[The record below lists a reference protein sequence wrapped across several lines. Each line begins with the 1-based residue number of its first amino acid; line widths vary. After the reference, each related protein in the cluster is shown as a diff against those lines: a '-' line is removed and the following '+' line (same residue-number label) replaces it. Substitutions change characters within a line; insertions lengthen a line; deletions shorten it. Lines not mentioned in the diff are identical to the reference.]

1 MYQRDQLYIDGKW
14 TTPTGTDTLTI
25 KNSATQEPIGVVTLG
40 TSVDVERA
48 VESAANAQP
57 AWAALSP
64 DERAGYL
71 SAVSEQLSARMTELV
86 DLFCQEVG
94 IIRPQAEAF
103 QGLAASLYSSYGE
116 RAKRFEWTQQ
126 LDNSTL
132 AFEPIGVVGAI
143 TPWNFPLLLMSIKV
157 APALA
162 AGNTVVLKPAEI
174 APLTGYLLAE
184 AIDAA
189 GLPPG
194 VFNLVIGTG
203 AEAGE
208 ALVTDPL
215 VDMISFVGST
225 AVGKRISAL
234 ASETVKRVSLELG
247 GKSAL
252 VALEDAD
259 LEAAIRAGMDSVT
272 TANGQGCACLTR
284 VIVPRGQLEA
294 AVGLAEKYLAGIKVG
309 DPQEAGTTVGPMASE
324 AHRKRVEGY
333 IETGISEGARVVGG
347 GPGLPDGIDAGNF
360 VRPTVFVVDDS
371 KATIAQEE
379 IFGPV
384 QVIIPHDG
392 EADAIRIANDS
403 VYGLA
408 GAVYGADVVRAE
420 RVARALRTGK
430 VDINGITFDPDAPF
444 GGYRQSGNGKMYGD
458 KGFEEFLEI
467 KTLSKL
473 S

>member
-1 MYQRDQLYIDGKW
+1 MYQRDEFYIDGKW
-14 TTPTGTDTLTI
+14 TASQGTENLTI
-25 KNSATQEPIGVVTLG
+25 NNSATQEPIGVVALG
-40 TSVDVERA
+40 SSADAGDAVD
-48 VESAANAQP
+48 AAARAQP

-71 SAVSEQLSARMTELV
+71 SAVSEQLNARMPELV
-86 DLFCQEVG
+86 ELFCQEVG

-116 RAKRFEWTQQ
+116 RARAFEWTQQ
-126 LDNSTL
+126 LEHSTL
-132 AFEPIGVVGAI
+132 AFEPIGVVGAM

-162 AGNTVVLKPAEI
+162 AGNTIVLKPAEI

-189 GLPPG
+189 ALPAG
-194 VFNLVIGTG
+194 VFNLVVGTG
-203 AEAGE
+203 AEVGE
-208 ALVTDPL
+208 ALVTNPM
-215 VDMISFVGST
+215 VDMVSFVGST

-234 ASETVKRVSLELG
+234 ASDTVKRVSLELG

-252 VALEDAD
+252 VALDDAD
-259 LEAAIRAGMDSVT
+259 LDAVIRAGMDSVT
-272 TANGQGCACLTR
+272 TANGQGCGCLTR
-284 VIVPRGQLEA
+284 VIVPRGQLEE
-294 AVGLAEKYLAGIKVG
+294 AVGFAEKYLADIKVG
-309 DPQEAGTTVGPMASE
+309 DPLDSGSTVGPMASE

-333 IETGISEGARVVGG
+333 IETGIAEGARLVGG
-347 GPGLPDGIDAGNF
+347 GTGRPDGVQAGNF
-360 VRPTVFVVDDS
+360 VRPTVFVVEDS

-392 EADAIRIANDS
+392 ESDAIRIANDS

-408 GAVYGADVVRAE
+408 GAVYGEDIVRAE

-430 VDINGITFDPDAPF
+430 VDINSVTFDPDAPF
-444 GGYRQSGNGKMYGD
+444 GGYRQSGNGKMYGQQ
-458 KGFEEFLEI
+458 GFEEFLEI
-467 KTLSKL
+467 KSLSKL
-473 S
+473 P